1 MGIGRPPKTLALF
14 AIGAASFA
22 VSEILWLAIRTQ
34 IDVYSRWVLEPTEGL
49 ILSAAIMVVTAF
61 SGGLWVGRDAT
72 LCIRG
77 AVNLYVGVM
86 TSITVSLFFV
96 GPGNIWPIV
105 LVIAA
110 AVRAAMRRLQPAPR
124 RLDLVTVTPGAGR
137 VTVRWYRDAG

>member
-34 IDVYSRWVLEPTEGL
+34 IDVYSRWVLKPTEGL

-105 LVIAA
+105 LVIDCVMAA
-110 AVRAAMRRLQPAPR
+110 PIVAAGWALGVILRRLCDRRASGRASAIAPE
-124 RLDLVTVTPGAGR
+124 
-137 VTVRWYRDAG
+137 